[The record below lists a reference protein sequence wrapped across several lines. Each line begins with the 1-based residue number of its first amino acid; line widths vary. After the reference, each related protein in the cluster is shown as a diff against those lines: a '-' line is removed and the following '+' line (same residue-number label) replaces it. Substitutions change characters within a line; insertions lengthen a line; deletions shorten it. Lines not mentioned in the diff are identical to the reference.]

1 MIKNERQYRITKIQ
15 LAEFDATLAQIE
27 QEPAAALP
35 QLLQRVQADAIRSRR
50 ADLQAAVDDY
60 ETLQQHRP
68 SVIEARSLDELPRAL
83 TRTRIAL
90 GPSQKG
96 LGAWVAEDWA
106 EGQELA

>member
-15 LAEFDATLAQIE
+15 LAEFDATPAQIE

-35 QLLQRVQADAIRSRR
+35 QLLQRVQADAIRSQR

-68 SVIEARSLDELPRAL
+68 SVIEARRLTNCREHSLGHASPWAL
-83 TRTRIAL
+83 AKRI
-90 GPSQKG
+90 
-96 LGAWVAEDWA
+96 
-106 EGQELA
+106 